1 MIIDG
6 THYCTHLEVGG
17 FGWNLVINIFKVPP
31 KRTHPTTSTHA
42 LTLLITL
49 TLKSDLVFSGW
60 TTLDNTLL
68 QKM

>member
-31 KRTHPTTSTHA
+31 K
-42 LTLLITL
+42 
-49 TLKSDLVFSGW
+49 
-60 TTLDNTLL
+60 
-68 QKM
+68 